1 MNAYHIKL
9 IAIVT
14 MVIDHVGAF
23 LFPNILFLRVIG
35 RLAFPLFSWLIANG
49 AYYSKNRNKYLIR
62 LFVFAII
69 SQVPYLLTGRL
80 IHPDFQGLNIFFTLF
95 LGLLAIEIIRKYKSA
110 VVFVTVVLVIG
121 LLAEIAWVSYGLAG
135 ILSIVFFYKYFKDF
149 KKMLIS
155 QALIFSISSILPQI
169 IQLFSGSIIVIEN
182 TRVIQSL
189 AVFSLIFIYL
199 YNEKPGPRL
208 KYIFYVFYPAHLIII
223 YMIRLVFY

>member
-35 RLAFPLFSWLIANG
+35 RLAFPLFSSLIANG
-49 AYYSKNRNKYLIR
+49 AYYSKNRNKYLVR

-155 QALIFSISSILPQI
+155 QALIFSISSLTPQI

>member
-49 AYYSKNRNKYLIR
+49 AYYSKNRNKYLVR